1 MKKTRF
7 LLLLL
12 ALALLLSF
20 AACGRDKDDTPSA
33 PVEGNGAETGKLPGT
48 APGAEGTPFTG
59 VGTQEEADAH
69 LLEKGYPLG
78 FTLRFTG
85 GNKGLD
91 TAAQECFDGSTSISR
106 DFTPRL
112 ASIYNYMLEHD
123 IIAMTQD
130 LTYKAL
136 KGTDPIG
143 ENTLYTLTYT
153 NNGTSYTFRID
164 SAAIQAYSTIDV
176 RQNPTAAKIQNMDS
190 IVTHFLFIIQTELS
204 A

>member
-130 LTYKAL
+130 LTYKAFEGHRSHRR
-136 KGTDPIG
+136 KYA
-143 ENTLYTLTYT
+143 LYSHLHQQRHLLYLPHRLCRHSGVQHHRCTAES
-153 NNGTSYTFRID
+153 NR
-164 SAAIQAYSTIDV
+164 
-176 RQNPTAAKIQNMDS
+176 RQD
-190 IVTHFLFIIQTELS
+190 TEHG
-204 A
+204 